1 MIEWTFTLILCFAE
15 SRSAADTPTARQPNI
30 VFVMTDDHA
39 SAAVS
44 AYGSHLNQTP
54 HIDALADQGTL
65 FENAFCTNGICAPSR
80 AVFLTGTHSH
90 INGVEDNGD
99 IFDGSQATFPSLL
112 QDAGYQTALFG
123 KWHLKTDPT
132 GFDHWEVLPGQG
144 HYYAPEFVT
153 ADGKHNVSGYCT
165 DITTDKAIDWLAGR
179 EDKDR
184 PFLLM
189 VQHKAPHRSWMP
201 GPDHLNLYEDVKIA
215 EPATLFD
222 DYATRSD
229 AARNQEMSIANHMWM
244 NYDLKVP
251 PIDKEGVLDGP
262 DRWADGL
269 LERMTT
275 SERSNWN
282 AAFEPRNQSFR
293 EEGLEGQ
300 DLVRWK
306 YQRYIKNYLRCIAS
320 VDDNVGRL
328 NEALEAAGLSGNTIF
343 IYVSDQGFYLG
354 EHGWYD
360 KRFMY
365 EPSLRLP
372 MIIRWPGQAIAG
384 QRRQELVQ
392 NLDMAQTLLD
402 AAGVAAPDRMQG
414 QSMLPLIRGD
424 SVDPWRSSIYYE
436 YSEQGIHNV
445 EPHYGVRTSRYKL
458 IYFPGLDAW
467 ELYDLKVDPN
477 EIDNRIDDQKYADIA
492 ANLRSELTRLRHHYQ
507 VEESKGQDQ

>member
-1 MIEWTFTLILCFAE
+1 
-15 SRSAADTPTARQPNI
+15 
-30 VFVMTDDHA
+30 MTDDHA

-44 AYGSHLNQTP
+44 AYHSKINQTP
-54 HIDALADQGTL
+54 RLDQLAEQGTL

-99 IFDGSQATFPSLL
+99 VFDGSQATFPSLL
-112 QDAGYQTALFG
+112 QQAGYQTALFG

-144 HYYAPEFVT
+144 HYYSPEFVT
-153 ADGKHNVSGYCT
+153 KEGKHVVRGYCT
-165 DITTDKAIDWLAGR
+165 DVTTDKALNWLTEQR
-179 EDKDR
+179 DQSR

-201 GPDHLNLYEDVKIA
+201 GTDHLMLYEDVQIP
-215 EPATLFD
+215 EPETLFD
-222 DYATRSD
+222 DYSTRSD
-229 AARNQEMSIANHMWM
+229 AARNQEMSIANDMWM
-244 NYDLKVP
+244 SYDLKVP
-251 PIDKEGVLDGP
+251 PTDPEASLDGP
-262 DRWADGL
+262 DRWANGL
-269 LERMTT
+269 LERMTPK
-275 SERSNWN
+275 ERVQWE
-282 AAFEPRNQSFR
+282 AAFNPRNDEFIKKNLH
-293 EEGLEGQ
+293 GK

-328 NEALEAAGLSGNTIF
+328 LDSIDAAGLSDNTVVV
-343 IYVSDQGFYLG
+343 YVSDQGFYLG

-372 MIIRWPGQAIAG
+372 MIIRWPGQAVAG

-402 AAGVAAPDRMQG
+402 AAGVASPSRMQG
-414 QSMLPLIRGD
+414 RSLTPLLRGEAPED
-424 SVDPWRSSIYYE
+424 WRSSIYYE
-436 YSEQGIHNV
+436 YSEKGIHNV
-445 EPHYGVRTSRYKL
+445 EPHYGVRTDQYKL
-458 IYFPGLDAW
+458 IYFPELDAW
-467 ELYDLKVDPN
+467 ELYDLHKDPN
-477 EIDNRIDDQKYADIA
+477 EVHNRANDEAYAAIQK
-492 ANLRSELTRLRHHYQ
+492 NLREELQRLRVHYQ
-507 VEESKGQDQ
+507 VPAVKTLVE